1 MSKVLVTYWSGT
13 GNTEK
18 MAQLITEGAKAKGA
32 EVDCKVIS
40 QVDVDTALSYDVL
53 AIGSPSMGAEVLEE
67 NEIEPFVEA
76 LEAKAKGRK
85 IGIFGSYGWGDGEW
99 MRNWTERMQ
108 GCGAML
114 LDNEGFMVHETPE
127 GEDVDKCKDF
137 GERLAQF

>member
-1 MSKVLVTYWSGT
+1 MSKVLITYWSGT

-40 QVDVDTALSYDVL
+40 DVTVDSALGYDVV

-67 NEIEPFVEA
+67 NEIEPFVTE

-85 IGIFGSYGWGDGEW
+85 LGIFGSYGWGDGEW
-99 MRNWTERMQ
+99 MRNWAERMQ
-108 GCGAML
+108 GCGARL
-114 LDNEGFMVHETPE
+114 LDEGLAVHETPA
-127 GEDVDKCKDF
+127 GDDVEKCKEF
-137 GERLAQF
+137 GERLANF